1 MSAKL
6 QWGLLLLMFLIAAA
20 QSGATFVFQ
29 QMERRVDHLLEQTE
43 KLSQVQA
50 ELAQVAAQAEPLLS
64 LQEALFA
71 ELSAVEK
78 KTGDMN
84 ELTQKL
90 KVSNQRMRDHQR
102 EIDLR
107 EQQITRTLP
116 GTLKL
121 ADDLLATSLN
131 IKQSIG
137 VLIAQADE
145 SYKVEHEVF
154 KATRKR
160 ARGLGK
166 IPDSMFAPKKE

>member
-20 QSGATFVFQ
+20 QSGTTFVFQ

-50 ELAQVAAQAEPLLS
+50 ELAQIAAQAEPLLS

-90 KVSNQRMRDHQR
+90 KVSNRRMRDHQR

-137 VLIAQADE
+137 GLIAQADE
-145 SYKVEHEVF
+145 SYKVEYEVF

-166 IPDSMFAPKKE
+166 IPDNMFAPKKE